1 MKWYRKKEMKNQL
14 IEKLKYIKKNEGCT
28 FEEVKE
34 HLRKVLKIQSNF
46 DENIEQNHKL
56 DIDNKTFSVIDGKLY
71 LNGRSEDIIKSIMSY
86 RKKFYLTLISH
97 NVKDGLHV
105 LATIVTII
113 TGLFIIFNLK

>member
-1 MKWYRKKEMKNQL
+1 MRKKDMRHQL
-14 IEKLKYIKKNEGCT
+14 TEKLKYIKKNEGCT

-34 HLRKVLKIQSNF
+34 HLRKVLKVKYDF

-56 DIDNKTFSVIDGKLY
+56 DIANDRFSILDGKLY
-71 LNGRSEDIIKSIMSY
+71 LNDKGEHILESIISG

-113 TGLFIIFNLK
+113 TGITIMFKI